1 MTRYRLFFAAILFSS
16 AIAAASPGTLTY
28 QGRILKTDG
37 TPLTYSNV
45 GFIFKITDPSGAC
58 VIYQEQISGYDMT
71 NSAGIFDV
79 PIGTGSVTYPLDGS
93 LALMDAFNNS
103 RSFACNG
110 GSTYNASSGDLRKL
124 RVQFFDGSGWQTIS
138 PDSVIRS
145 VPFAGYSLSA
155 QKLGDHNASDFL
167 LKTGIP
173 NCSADT
179 FLTWNGTQLVCS
191 GVTGASGGTVTNV
204 VSTNNYLTVSNGT
217 TVPSLTLNVGT
228 SANTVAAGND
238 SRLVNALQAGDTAG
252 GDLSGTLPNPT
263 VRALQGVSVS
273 AGTPTNGHFLKYNGT
288 NWASSAITT
297 SDVNGLSATYLTQA
311 NFNNYVAS
319 ANCTSSE
326 TMYWNSIS
334 GNFQCRSITAS
345 SQWSNSG
352 SAIYYNSGFVGI
364 GLASPRASLN
374 VAGTH
379 AIMLGDWAGG
389 MWMNQHYSLSQAPS
403 SFDDSLTHK
412 PYTLIGGNSFLD
424 RSEVLIGG
432 STNMDETSVKY
443 IRFFTDPDRD
453 ALRGQERMTIDP
465 NGNVGIGTTSPGY
478 TLHVVGTAG
487 LSSGTS
493 WTNASDRRLKDI
505 HGDYEY
511 GLNEVLKLHT
521 VRYNY
526 KAGNPLRLPS
536 NIEKTGFIAQE
547 VREVIPEAVHER
559 NDGFLELNVD
569 PIHWAVVNA
578 IQDLY
583 KKYILPLQA
592 HDRSQDEE
600 VTQLKEQVA
609 TLKAQVERQEKELAL
624 IKSKLGAQ

>member
-1 MTRYRLFFAAILFSS
+1 
-16 AIAAASPGTLTY
+16 
-28 QGRILKTDG
+28 
-37 TPLTYSNV
+37 
-45 GFIFKITDPSGAC
+45 
-58 VIYQEQISGYDMT
+58 
-71 NSAGIFDV
+71 
-79 PIGTGSVTYPLDGS
+79 
-93 LALMDAFNNS
+93 
-103 RSFACNG
+103 
-110 GSTYNASSGDLRKL
+110 
-124 RVQFFDGSGWQTIS
+124 
-138 PDSVIRS
+138 
-145 VPFAGYSLSA
+145 
-155 QKLGDHNASDFL
+155 
-167 LKTGIP
+167 
-173 NCSADT
+173 
-179 FLTWNGTQLVCS
+179 
-191 GVTGASGGTVTNV
+191 
-204 VSTNNYLTVSNGT
+204 
-217 TVPSLTLNVGT
+217 
-228 SANTVAAGND
+228 
-238 SRLVNALQAGDTAG
+238 
-252 GDLSGTLPNPT
+252 
-263 VRALQGVSVS
+263 
-273 AGTPTNGHFLKYNGT
+273 
-288 NWASSAITT
+288 
-297 SDVNGLSATYLTQA
+297 
-311 NFNNYVAS
+311 
-319 ANCTSSE
+319 
-326 TMYWNSIS
+326 
-334 GNFQCRSITAS
+334 
-345 SQWSNSG
+345 
-352 SAIYYNSGFVGI
+352 
-364 GLASPRASLN
+364 
-374 VAGTH
+374 
-379 AIMLGDWAGG
+379 
-389 MWMNQHYSLSQAPS
+389 
-403 SFDDSLTHK
+403 
-412 PYTLIGGNSFLD
+412 
-424 RSEVLIGG
+424 
-432 STNMDETSVKY
+432 MDETSVKY